1 MVIRFSFSLG
11 YCGAGWQ
18 TTSPIDIKSW
28 DIEMGI
34 IGLLERIGVAA
45 AAIVVLAVLVAGYF
59 LLRRL

>member
-1 MVIRFSFSLG
+1 
-11 YCGAGWQ
+11 
-18 TTSPIDIKSW
+18 
-28 DIEMGI
+28 MGI